1 MAFIENGFDFY
12 FAILANGSEVEN
24 CLDLLGTFVDFDS
37 SYRSEAIRA
46 MEGATTDHS
55 SSEFGQARGAMAT
68 RPRPEMNNGMTQK
81 G

>member
-24 CLDLLGTFVDFDS
+24 CLDLLGTFVDFDP

-46 MEGATTDHS
+46 TTDQS

-68 RPRPEMNNGMTQK
+68 RPRSEMNNGMTQK